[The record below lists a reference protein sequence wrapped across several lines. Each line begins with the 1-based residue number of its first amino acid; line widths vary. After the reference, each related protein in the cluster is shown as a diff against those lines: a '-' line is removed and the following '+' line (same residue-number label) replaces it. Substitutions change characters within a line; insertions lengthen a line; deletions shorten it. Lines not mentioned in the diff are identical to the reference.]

1 VRSLWSAWPAIRK
14 ALAGKN
20 LILFLD
26 FDGTLAPIV
35 DRPADA
41 RIPAAAMSALVQLA
55 QSPRVAL
62 GIVSGRGLRRLRRL
76 VRLKGIHW
84 IGSHGWEWSLPDD
97 VHRSHATPQE
107 SRLIHA
113 AAAELRRAL
122 RGLPRIRIKRKAVS
136 VVVHFRGAPLAQAR
150 AARQRVLQVAR
161 RHSSRLRVLAGK
173 KVLELLPVGANNKG
187 TAVAAAVARIRR
199 RRHFPVLIFAGDDRT
214 DETVF
219 ARMGRRDI
227 SIHVG
232 RRVRSRAK
240 FFLRSPRQVCRFLLQ
255 LCIMVR

>member
-1 VRSLWSAWPAIRK
+1 MRSLWSAWPALRK
-14 ALAGKN
+14 SLAGKN

-41 RIPAAAMSALVQLA
+41 RIPAPAMSALVHLA

-97 VHRSHATPQE
+97 VHRSHASPEE
-107 SRLIHA
+107 SRLIHQV
-113 AAAELRRAL
+113 AAELRRAL
-122 RGLPRIRIKRKAVS
+122 RGLPHIRIKRKAVS

-150 AARQRVLQVAR
+150 AARQRVAHVAR
-161 RHSSRLRVLAGK
+161 RHASRLRLLTGK
-173 KVLELLPVGANNKG
+173 KVFELLPVGANNKG

-199 RRHFPVLIFAGDDRT
+199 RRNFPVLIYAGDDRT

-219 ARMGRRDI
+219 ARMGQRDI

-232 RRVRSRAK
+232 RRIRSRAR

-255 LCIMVR
+255 LCTIVG